1 MAISDAQ
8 YLAWLRASGKRRCVL
23 VEAQAYSG
31 GSVVTRYASNLGYVS
46 TAADT
51 PASTAYPE
59 LVLSVPAI
67 TARMAEVFRGRS
79 MVSFGDIELSNAGGS
94 LDAWTLD
101 AWDGRPCKIYL
112 GDPSWPKSDFR
123 LAWSGTL
130 ADVACTPGKLVLK
143 VRDRQALLDVPAQA
157 NRVTGGTNAGAKR
170 PICYGRC
177 YNITPV
183 LRDAP
188 SRVYEVHD
196 GQISAVLA
204 VYMDG
209 ATLTAGTHYTADL
222 ANGTITM
229 LVAVT
234 GRLTAD
240 VAGSKTGGVYTEST
254 GDLLSRILQ
263 ERAGFAS
270 GDIDAASVTALN
282 TDLAHSVGLYESS
295 DGATV
300 RSLLDR
306 LITGAGAYYTIDRS
320 GVLVAGQFKAPSGTP
335 AVTLGNDDVKAAGVE
350 LLRRMVP
357 SKSVRVGYK
366 RNYTVMQSSISGSV
380 TEDQRDW
387 LNAEFALSSVV
398 TNSVSQYL
406 LATDGELEPTCLA
419 YVAGAT
425 AEATRRAALWG
436 SLRRTF
442 RVQAFLAA
450 GQVRIGS
457 VIALDV
463 SRFGLSGGVLAVVTY
478 LRESLTG
485 GWQELEVFI

>member
-1 MAISDAQ
+1 MPISDAQ
-8 YLAWLRASGKRRCVL
+8 YLAWLRAGGKRRCVL
-23 VEAQAYSG
+23 VEAQAYSA
-31 GSVVTRYASNLGYVS
+31 GSVVTRYASNYGYVS
-46 TAADT
+46 TAADM

-59 LVLSVPAI
+59 LVLSVPSI
-67 TARMAEVFRGRS
+67 TSRMAEVFRGRS

-130 ADVACTPGKLVLK
+130 ADVACTPGKLVLR
-143 VRDRQALLDVPAQA
+143 VRDRQALLDVPAQT
-157 NRVTGGTNAGAKR
+157 NVITSGTNAGAKR
-170 PICYGRC
+170 PMCYGRC

-188 SRVYEVHD
+188 TRVYEVHD
-196 GQISAVLA
+196 GPITAVLA
-204 VYMDG
+204 AYMDG
-209 ATLTAGTHYTADL
+209 AQLTAGTDYTVDT

-240 VAGSKTGGVYTEST
+240 VAGSTSGGVYTEVT
-254 GDLLSRILQ
+254 GGLLNRILQ
-263 ERAGFAS
+263 ERAGFTA
-270 GDIDAASVTALN
+270 GDIDATSIGALN
-282 TDLAHSVGLYESS
+282 ADLPHSVGVYEAG

-300 RSLLDR
+300 RSVIDR
-306 LITGAGAYYTIDRS
+306 LMVGAGAYYTIDRG

-335 AVTLGNDDVKAAGVE
+335 AVTLGTDDVQEQGVA

-366 RNYTVMQSSISGSV
+366 RNHTVMQSGISGTV
-380 TEDQRDW
+380 TEAQRDW

-398 TNSVSQYL
+398 TNSVPQYL
-406 LATDGELEPTCLA
+406 LATDGELEPSCLA
-419 YVAGAT
+419 FVAGAS

-457 VIALDV
+457 VIALDLP
-463 SRFGLSGGVLAVVTY
+463 RFGLSGGVLAVVTY
-478 LRESLTG
+478 IRESLTG
-485 GWQELEVFI
+485 GWQELEVFV

>member
-1 MAISDAQ
+1 MPISDSQ

-31 GSVVTRYASNLGYVS
+31 GTTVTRYASNCGFVS

-59 LVLSVPAI
+59 LVLSVPSI
-67 TARMAEVFRGRS
+67 TSRMAEVFRGRS

-101 AWDGRPCKIYL
+101 AWDGRPCRIYL
-112 GDPSWPKSDFR
+112 GDPSWTKSDFR

-130 ADVACTPGKLVLK
+130 ADVASTGAKLVLK
-143 VRDRQALLDVPAQA
+143 LRDRQALLDVPAQT
-157 NRVTGGTNAGAKR
+157 NLVSGGTNAGAKR
-170 PICYGRC
+170 PMCYGRC
-177 YNITPV
+177 FNITPV

-188 SRVYEVHD
+188 TRVYEVHD
-196 GQISAVLA
+196 GQIHAVLA

-209 ATLTAGTHYTADL
+209 AQLTSGTHYTADL

-240 VAGSKTGGVYTEST
+240 VAGSKTGGTYTEST

-282 TDLAHSVGLYESS
+282 TDLPHSVGLYESG

-300 RSLLDR
+300 RNLVDR

-320 GVLVAGQFKAPSGTP
+320 GVLVAGLFKAPAGTP
-335 AVTLGNDDVKAAGVE
+335 VVTLGTDDVKEQGVE
-350 LLRRMVP
+350 LLRRWVP
-357 SKSVRVGYK
+357 AKSVRVGYK
-366 RNYTVMQSSISGSV
+366 RNHTIMQSGISGSV

-387 LNAEFALSSVV
+387 LGAEFALSSVA
-398 TNSVSQYL
+398 TNTVPQYL

-419 YVAGAT
+419 YVGGANFES
-425 AEATRRAALWG
+425 ARRAALWG
-436 SLRRTF
+436 SLRRSF
-442 RVQAFLAA
+442 RLQAFLAA

-457 VIALDV
+457 VIALDLP
-463 SRFGLSGGVLAVVTY
+463 RFNLGGGVLAVVTY
-478 LRESLTG
+478 IRESLTG